1 MVCRE
6 EENMGCKNLALAI
19 ILISAMVVTAYA
31 KGGKAFSLCT
41 EECMPICMI
50 LNRATM
56 PACDRACF
64 LGCQQLQGKGPPGT
78 SSAKE

>member
-1 MVCRE
+1 
-6 EENMGCKNLALAI
+6 MGYKNLALAI
-19 ILISAMVVTAYA
+19 ILISTMVLTADA
-31 KGGKAFSLCT
+31 EGKKSFSLCT

-64 LGCQQLQGKGPPGT
+64 LGCQQLQGKGPPGP